1 MDINTNILIQNL
13 VEEFSNTK
21 ELCSKLYK
29 KLENS
34 KTKSESDELSHLYKE
49 IINNLKNIKE
59 QSRALDNVDIEEDY
73 LGTEDDVNQLRENN
87 CKSIQCLA
95 QQLRGCIQ
103 SFKKYTDMM
112 KNNKDEIKQ

>member
-1 MDINTNILIQNL
+1 MERTTIKLIEKIIKIFN
-13 VEEFSNTK
+13 ETK
-21 ELCSKLYK
+21 DLCSKLYK

-34 KTKSESDELSHLYKE
+34 KTKSECDELIHLYKE

-73 LGTEDDVNQLRENN
+73 LGTEDEVNQLRENN

-95 QQLRGCIQ
+95 QHLRGCIQ
-103 SFKKYTDMM
+103 SFKKYTEMM
-112 KNNKDEIKQ
+112 KNKKEEIKE